1 MGVPPQAE
9 SRGRGLVLIGIIAFA
24 LATGL
29 TAPSFVPVA
38 RGADPAPEPTPNPD
52 PAPDPAPE
60 PAPTQPSPPPS
71 TSTPP
76 AVESTPTP
84 APEVQSTAPAK
95 PKPKPKAK
103 KKPAQ
108 PSRQIGELRQG
119 ASVPQWRRSRDA
131 ATATRIAS
139 APPTAEPQLASVR
152 ATSTGGSAAMI
163 LLAALAAGLAAMLL
177 AAVPAYAL
185 WRTWVFRP
193 LVNHRFELGV
203 TGVSILV
210 GIVFAKGLIGP

>member
-1 MGVPPQAE
+1 MPPQAE
-9 SRGRGLVLIGIIAFA
+9 LRGRGLVLIGIIAFA

-38 RGADPAPEPTPNPD
+38 RGADPAPDPQTPSPD
-52 PAPDPAPE
+52 PAPDPTPE
-60 PAPTQPSPPPS
+60 PAPTQSSPPPS
-71 TSTPP
+71 TSTAP
-76 AVESTPTP
+76 AVQSTPTP
-84 APEVQSTAPAK
+84 APVAESTAPAR

-103 KKPAQ
+103 KRAH
-108 PSRQIGELRQG
+108 PSGQTAESRQG
-119 ASVPQWRRSRDA
+119 ASVPKWRRSRDA
-131 ATATRIAS
+131 ATATRTAS
-139 APPTAEPQLASVR
+139 TPTAEPQLASAR

-163 LLAALAAGLAAMLL
+163 LLAAFAAGLAAMLL

-193 LVNHRFELGV
+193 LVNRRFELGV